1 MKSSSNAICLL
12 AFLLAMAIM
21 MPMLNEYGSK
31 VEATSR
37 ATFIDRYGDTSFLSA
52 EMRALLQKSSRGPI
66 KVRIAVQNQQKPPSP
81 KPNQPSRGGGTD
93 KP

>member
-1 MKSSSNAICLL
+1 MKSPRNAICLL
-12 AFLLAMAIM
+12 VFLLAMAIT

-37 ATFIDRYGDTSFLSA
+37 ETFIDQYGDTSFLSA
-52 EMRALLQKSSRGPI
+52 EMRILSQKSSRRPI
-66 KVRIAVQNQQKPPSP
+66 QVRIAVQNQQKPPSP
-81 KPNQPSRGGGTD
+81 KPNQPSRGGTD

>member
-1 MKSSSNAICLL
+1 MKSSSNTICLL

-37 ATFIDRYGDTSFLSA
+37 ETFIDQYAYTSFMSA
-52 EMRALLQKSSRGPI
+52 EIRILSQKSSGRPI
-66 KVRIAVQNQQKPPSP
+66 QVRIAVRNQQKPPSP
-81 KPNQPSRGGGTD
+81 KPNQPSRGGGH
-93 KP
+93 